1 MLYSHRIRVRSANAF
16 YHNTEIEAS
25 VKRTFLLLLLGVFFL
40 LACDIGERPLTDP
53 TEMYEKAIT
62 LIQERSFKQAK
73 PLIEQAVT
81 LFKEQKKTDKLA
93 EALAYLVQTDIEMGE
108 FRAAL
113 AVSEEAGML
122 MRKEGDVH
130 GEMQLALLNGNLY
143 AEVQM
148 FDRALAWY
156 RNASASATAF
166 GDKKS
171 FVKAQLKLASTLKI
185 NNDLYEAQ
193 HIYKDVLSEAQTNN
207 DNLTIVEALSGIG
220 SIYRIQQ
227 RYIESAN
234 SLTQAFTATGQI
246 QDPLLVAH
254 VYIETGIL
262 HAAQNSINAAL
273 GDFRDAI
280 NTLRRAHTGKELETV
295 LLFRIGSLY
304 EQNGKL
310 LESKRYY
317 SEAIELARDQ
327 DDRIAEN
334 YLSVFL
340 LRCDFS
346 LMTPEQRLQNRQQL
360 LQSYEQ
366 IANKFQECRHIAGEG
381 YLYTQLGKNAE
392 RVGDLSKAREWYVK
406 AVSLDQNTLAA
417 YCKRELYEPYQTVM
431 GIHSLHT
438 DWYKLLSALLIKMQR
453 QEEALKTLEYARIKE
468 MAAVFQDLDVSLRYP
483 KVKQQTRDL
492 QVQLQKAKLLEVE
505 YTSRFAG
512 KQHMS
517 DDKELKSLH
526 SELEAAKQSIRKG
539 SWEVINEYPNYEA
552 LVLPGRVETATMQ
565 NYLPNGS
572 LAIEFL
578 PTDDTLY
585 IFALTRSRLVV
596 RASAVR
602 RDSLFQFMAEYRRL
616 LQDPTVYSGEAGEA
630 SIASMMRFAILSTQ
644 LYELLLRPIDDLL
657 ERNLIIVVS
666 HEMDGFPFHAIE
678 RQDAKGNV
686 KYVIELTSVD
696 YIPSLASLRYH
707 SASFTRTQNVVAFG
721 NPTGKNWSVD
731 YELRDIR
738 SFFKSAHV
746 MVGLEAS
753 WDNLKSIKADI
764 LQISTEFS
772 QRSAELPL
780 GRIVLSNGLIV
791 EQSTTVPFE
800 KLSEL
805 SAIPVIILS
814 NEYGQGVG
822 LTAEH
827 ALLLH
832 INGVS
837 DVFFNEWQADRKAAK
852 FFSEYFFT
860 HLANGLAPGDA
871 YRQALLNL
879 IRTREV
885 SQPRSWGQ
893 FFHFGV
899 G

>member
-1 MLYSHRIRVRSANAF
+1 M
-16 YHNTEIEAS
+16 
-25 VKRTFLLLLLGVFFL
+25 KRTFLLLILGIFLL
-40 LACDIGERPLTDP
+40 LACDIGEHPLTDP
-53 TEMYEKAIT
+53 TEMYEKAVV

-73 PLIEQAVT
+73 PLLEQAVG
-81 LFKEQKKTDKLA
+81 LFKEQKKTDQLT
-93 EALAYLVQTDIEMGE
+93 EALIFLVQTNMEIGE

-113 AVSEEAGML
+113 AVSDEGAML

-130 GEMQLALLNGNLY
+130 GEIRLALLNGDIY
-143 AEVQM
+143 TEVQM

-166 GDKKS
+166 GDKTA
-171 FVKAQLKLASTLKI
+171 FVEAQLKLASTLKI
-185 NNDLYEAQ
+185 NNDLDEAQ
-193 HIYKDVLSEAQTNN
+193 HIYKDVLTEAQANN
-207 DNLTIVEALSGIG
+207 DNLTLVSALSGIG

-227 RYIESAN
+227 RYTEAAN

-246 QDPLLVAH
+246 QDPLLIARVH
-254 VYIETGIL
+254 IEVGLL
-262 HAAQNSINAAL
+262 HSSQNSINAAL

-280 NTLRRAHTGKELETV
+280 NALRRAHTGRDLETV
-295 LLFRIGSLY
+295 LLFRIGHLY
-304 EQNGKL
+304 EQNRKL

-317 SEAIELARDQ
+317 TEALELARAQGDC
-327 DDRIAEN
+327 IAEN

-340 LRCDFS
+340 VRCNFAS
-346 LMTPEQRLQNRQQL
+346 MTPEQRLQSRDKL

-366 IANKFQECRHIAGEG
+366 IANKFQECRHVAGEG
-381 YLYTQLGKNAE
+381 YLYTQIGKEAE
-392 RVGDLSKAREWYVK
+392 RVGDLLKAREWYVK
-406 AVSLDQNTLAA
+406 AVTLAQNTLAA
-417 YCKRELYEPYQTVM
+417 YCNRDLHEPYQAAL
-431 GIHSLHT
+431 GIYSLHT
-438 DWYKLLSALLIKMQR
+438 DWYELLSALLIKMQR
-453 QEEALKTLEYARIKE
+453 QEEALKTLEFARVKE
-468 MAAVFQDLDVSLRYP
+468 LAAVFQDLDVSIRHP
-483 KVKQQTRDL
+483 KVKQQTKDV

-505 YTSRFAG
+505 YTSRFTSN
-512 KQHMS
+512 QHLS
-517 DDKELKSLH
+517 DNRELKSLH
-526 SELEAAKQSIRKG
+526 AELESAKQSIRKS
-539 SWEVINEYPNYEA
+539 SWEIINEHPNYEA
-552 LVLPGRVETATMQ
+552 LVLPGRVETATLR
-565 NYLPNGS
+565 NCIPNGS

-585 IFALTRSRLVV
+585 VFALTRSKLVV
-596 RASAVR
+596 RTSVIR
-602 RDSLFQFMAEYRRL
+602 HDSLFQLMAEYRRL
-616 LQDPTVYSGEAGEA
+616 LQDPTVYSSEAGEA
-630 SIASMMRFAILSTQ
+630 SIASMMRFAILSTR

-657 ERNLIIVVS
+657 ERNLIIVVN

-686 KYVIELTSVD
+686 KYVIELTGVD
-696 YIPSLASLRYH
+696 YISSLASLRYH
-707 SASFTRTQNVVAFG
+707 SASFTRTQNVVVFG

-738 SFFKSAHV
+738 SFFKNAHV

-772 QRSAELPL
+772 QRSTELPL
-780 GRIVLSNGLIV
+780 GSIVLSNGLIV
-791 EQSTTVPFE
+791 EQSTTAPFE

-805 SAIPVIILS
+805 AAIPIVILS
-814 NEYGQGVG
+814 NQYGQGVG
-822 LTAEH
+822 LSAEH
-827 ALLLH
+827 ALMLH
-832 INGVS
+832 LNGAS

-893 FFHFGV
+893 FFHFGI